1 MIIIE
6 SKAYKK
12 TEKKVLKGKP
22 RELEKLENIK
32 NIMISYN
39 NLHEL
44 MLSSFKNIYDIRQ
57 KHGDL
62 KEIYS
67 ASLNGNIRL
76 LFKPC
81 GTYPYNEIEIVEVEF
96 IEINDKHYKGVRI

>member
-1 MIIIE
+1 MNIIE

-12 TEKKVLKGKP
+12 TEKKVLKNKS

-32 NIMISYN
+32 NAIIATS

-44 MLSSFKNIYDIRQ
+44 MHSQFKYIYDIR
-57 KHGDL
+57 KKTGNL

-76 LFKPC
+76 LFKPV
-81 GTYPYNEIEIVEVEF
+81 GEYPYKEIEIMELEF
-96 IEINDKHYKGVRI
+96 LVINDTHYKGVI

>member
-1 MIIIE
+1 MNIIE

-12 TEKKVLKGKP
+12 SERKVLKKKTK
-22 RELEKLENIK
+22 ELEKLDNIK
-32 NIMISYN
+32 NAIIISS

-44 MLSSFKNIYDIRQ
+44 MLSKFKYIYDIRK

-67 ASLNGNIRL
+67 ASLNSNIRL
-76 LFKPC
+76 LFKPV
-81 GTYPYNEIEIVEVEF
+81 GSYPYEEIEIVELEF
-96 IEINDKHYKGVRI
+96 LEINDTHYKGVRI

>member
-1 MIIIE
+1 MNIIE

-12 TEKKVLKGKP
+12 SERKVLKNKTK
-22 RELEKLENIK
+22 ELEKLDNIK
-32 NIMISYN
+32 NAIIISS

-44 MLSSFKNIYDIRQ
+44 MLSKFKYIYDIRK

-67 ASLNGNIRL
+67 TSLNGNIRL
-76 LFKPC
+76 LFKPV
-81 GTYPYNEIEIVEVEF
+81 GKYTYNEVEIIELEF
-96 IEINDKHYKGVRI
+96 LEINDKHYKGVKI